1 MYLGEAMSGA
11 STDPLATPMVA
22 ADLTGLPPAY
32 VLVAEFDPL
41 LDDGLIYAA
50 KLMGF
55 GVETG
60 YYRAEGM
67 IHGFARARITGAD
80 AAKAFNAM
88 TDVPARQA
96 PRLSAMAFTDILGQ
110 FTADVEAGDGHAL
123 AALFTEDGVY
133 HDTFYGE
140 FKGRDAIQDMLDN
153 HFWRDAKAFRW
164 DMREPLE
171 GGGIGYSNW
180 SFSYESRLEGAV
192 GKRILFEGMSRFRLN
207 DGMIERY
214 DEVFDMGI
222 ALSQTAFAPD
232 RISPHCRQSRR

>member
-1 MYLGEAMSGA
+1 
-11 STDPLATPMVA
+11 
-22 ADLTGLPPAY
+22 
-32 VLVAEFDPL
+32 
-41 LDDGLIYAA
+41 
-50 KLMGF
+50 
-55 GVETG
+55 
-60 YYRAEGM
+60 
-67 IHGFARARITGAD
+67 
-80 AAKAFNAM
+80 
-88 TDVPARQA
+88 
-96 PRLSAMAFTDILGQ
+96 MAFTDILGQ
-110 FTADVEAGDGHAL
+110 FTAAVEAGDGHAL

-140 FKGRDAIQDMLDN
+140 FKGRDAIQDMLDK

-180 SFSYESRLEGAV
+180 SFSYESRLKGAV

-207 DGMIERY
+207 DSMIERY

-232 RISPHCRQSRR
+232 RISRIVGKAADSCGRATRTPGICKSDRRARLTTPLNNNGIAALGSHSPRP

>member
-1 MYLGEAMSGA
+1 
-11 STDPLATPMVA
+11 
-22 ADLTGLPPAY
+22 
-32 VLVAEFDPL
+32 
-41 LDDGLIYAA
+41 
-50 KLMGF
+50 
-55 GVETG
+55 
-60 YYRAEGM
+60 
-67 IHGFARARITGAD
+67 
-80 AAKAFNAM
+80 
-88 TDVPARQA
+88 
-96 PRLSAMAFTDILGQ
+96 MAFTDILGQ
-110 FTADVEAGDGHAL
+110 FTAAVEAGDGHAL
-123 AALFTEDGVY
+123 AALFTEDSVY

-180 SFSYESRLEGAV
+180 SFSYEFRLEGAV

-232 RISPHCRQSRR
+232 RISRIVGKAADSLRERHADTRHLQE